1 MERIKPALQKSKL
14 SIVKRLTALIFAL
27 LPIVAFYA
35 MLFRE
40 MRSVPMFDDYQAVVS
55 FVLIFKQLPSLGSK
69 LLFIIAAQHD
79 EYKLIFEH
87 AIIAAQYS
95 LTGHISFGFLIL
107 LGNLLVLGIAWLLWK
122 NYFSDEK
129 DLTRR
134 IILFLPICYLLFQL
148 NYVENLDW
156 AMCSLQT
163 IPVLFFTLASLH
175 LLLSDKKWAF
185 PLACLC
191 AWLGCLSSSNAFL
204 IAPIGLFILVPRRN
218 WRQISAWTVTFFVAL
233 GMYLYRYIRITRP
246 NFDPHVF
253 LYHKIGFYF
262 SFLGSSVENMH
273 HFPIRN
279 GSVVLGVLMIAIF
292 CHSILTGFYRKNPFA
307 FYSTLWVLITAIL
320 VAQVRSGLGLDMSL
334 AVRYKIYSDLVLIFC
349 YAYVVARI
357 DTVSTPLGRK
367 HLLYCSSLA
376 LIVMLAASSD
386 YFGYKF
392 LVKRQMRVE
401 EGLNEYL
408 ASPSTNPPM
417 ISTTGEPI
425 LSGEPAFARTVLT
438 QAIKRGIY
446 IMPSDR

>member
-1 MERIKPALQKSKL
+1 MEHMEPASPKSN
-14 SIVKRLTALIFAL
+14 IFKRLTALTFAL

-69 LLFIIAAQHD
+69 LLFIVAAQHD

-87 AIIAAQYS
+87 AVIAAQYS

-107 LGNLLVLGIAWLLWK
+107 LGNLLVLGIGWLLWK
-122 NYFSDEK
+122 NYFSSEK

-163 IPVLFFTLASLH
+163 VPVLFFTLASLH
-175 LLLSDKKWAF
+175 LLLNDKKWAF

-204 IAPIGLFILVPRRN
+204 IAPIGLFVIVPRRN
-218 WRQISAWTVTFFVAL
+218 WRRLAVWTAAFFLAL
-233 GMYLYRYIRITRP
+233 AMYLYRYIRITRP
-246 NFDPHVF
+246 AFNPHVS
-253 LYHKIGFYF
+253 LYHKVGFYF
-262 SFLGSSVENMH
+262 SFLGASVENMH

-279 GSVVLGVLMIAIF
+279 ASVVLGVLMVAIF
-292 CHSILTGFYRKNPFA
+292 CRSIRTDFYRENPFA

-334 AVRYKIYSDLVLIFC
+334 AIRYKVYSDLMLIFC
-349 YAYVVARI
+349 YAY
-357 DTVSTPLGRK
+357 TVSRVDILSTSLGLKRSF
-367 HLLYCSSLA
+367 YCSSLV
-376 LIVMLAASSD
+376 LIMLLTASSD
-386 YFGYKF
+386 FFGFKF

-425 LSGEPAFARTVLT
+425 LSSEPEFARTVLT
-438 QAIKRGIY
+438 QAIERDIY
-446 IMPSDR
+446 IMPEKR